1 MVGRCRYI
9 DGKKTDIMEGSRY
22 SNNMKV
28 GLFSGSF
35 NPIHVGHLVV
45 ANYMLEFT
53 SFDEVWFVV
62 TPHNPLKHQE
72 DLLDDQLRLEMVRLA
87 LKDYEGLHASDI
99 EFRLPR
105 PSYTVETLA
114 ALSKEY
120 PGKEFYLIIGGDNW
134 AIFDRWKEH
143 ERILQQQGVFIY
155 PRKGEAVNVPP
166 EYQDSVQV
174 VNAPL
179 VEISS
184 TFVRECL
191 KQGKNMRA
199 FLPPGV
205 YEFILERGLYRSS
218 PLRTASHRG

>member
-1 MVGRCRYI
+1 
-9 DGKKTDIMEGSRY
+9 
-22 SNNMKV
+22 MKV
-28 GLFSGSF
+28 GFFSGSF
-35 NPIHVGHLVV
+35 NPVHVGHLVV

-53 SFDEVWFVV
+53 SLDEVWFVV
-62 TPHNPLKHQE
+62 TPHNPIKRQE
-72 DLLDDQLRLEMVRLA
+72 ELLDDQLRLEMVSLA

-114 ALSKEY
+114 ALDKEH

-134 AIFDRWKEH
+134 VIFDRWYEH
-143 ERILQQQGVFIY
+143 ERILQQYKVLIY
-155 PRKGEAVNVPP
+155 PRKGEAVNIPP
-166 EYQDSVQV
+166 KYQESVQV

-184 TFVRECL
+184 TFIRESL
-191 KQGKNMRA
+191 KRGKNVRA
-199 FLPPGV
+199 FLPPAV
-205 YEFILERGLYRSS
+205 YEFILERGLYCSS

>member
-1 MVGRCRYI
+1 MGV
-9 DGKKTDIMEGSRY
+9 
-22 SNNMKV
+22 
-28 GLFSGSF
+28 FSGSF
-35 NPIHVGHLVV
+35 NPIHVGHLIV

-53 SFDEVWFVV
+53 SLDEVWFVV
-62 TPHNPLKHQE
+62 TPHSPLKQQE
-72 DLLDDQLRLEMVRLA
+72 ELLDDQLRLDMVHLA
-87 LKDYEGLHASDI
+87 LRDYEGLHASDI

-105 PSYTVETLA
+105 PSYTVKTLA
-114 ALSKEY
+114 ALGKEY

-134 AIFDRWKEH
+134 AIFDRWYEH
-143 ERILQQQGVFIY
+143 ERIIQQYGVLIY

-184 TFVRECL
+184 TFIRESL
-191 KQGKNMRA
+191 KQSKNMRA

-218 PLRTASHRG
+218 PLRTASRQG

>member
-1 MVGRCRYI
+1 MA
-9 DGKKTDIMEGSRY
+9 
-22 SNNMKV
+22 NNMKV

-53 SFDEVWFVV
+53 SLDEVWFVV
-62 TPHNPLKHQE
+62 TPHSPLKRQE
-72 DLLDDQLRLEMVRLA
+72 ELLDDQLRLDMVRLA
-87 LKDYEGLHASDI
+87 LKEYEGLFASDI
-99 EFRLPR
+99 EFHLPR

-114 ALSKEY
+114 ALDKEY
-120 PGKEFYLIIGGDNW
+120 PEKEFHLIIGGDNW
-134 AIFDRWKEH
+134 VIFDRWYEH
-143 ERILQQQGVFIY
+143 ERILQKYGILIY
-155 PRKGEAVNVPP
+155 PRKGEEVSIPHR
-166 EYQDSVQV
+166 YRDSVQV
-174 VNAPL
+174 VKAPL

-184 TFVRECL
+184 TFIRESL

-218 PLRTASHRG
+218 PLRTASRRG

>member
-1 MVGRCRYI
+1 MGI
-9 DGKKTDIMEGSRY
+9 
-22 SNNMKV
+22 
-28 GLFSGSF
+28 FSGSF

-53 SFDEVWFVV
+53 SLDEVWFVV
-62 TPHNPLKHQE
+62 TPHNPLKRQE
-72 DLLDDQLRLEMVRLA
+72 ELLDDQLRLEMVRLA
-87 LKDYEGLHASDI
+87 LKEYEGLHVSDI

-114 ALSKEY
+114 ALDKEY
-120 PGKEFYLIIGGDNW
+120 PGTEFHLIIGGDNW
-134 AIFDRWKEH
+134 AIFDRWYEH
-143 ERILQQQGVFIY
+143 KRILQQYGVLIY

-166 EYQDSVQV
+166 EYRDSVQV

-184 TFVRECL
+184 TFIRESL

-205 YEFILERGLYRSS
+205 HAFILERELYCSS
-218 PLRTASHRG
+218 PLRTASRQE

>member
-1 MVGRCRYI
+1 
-9 DGKKTDIMEGSRY
+9 
-22 SNNMKV
+22 MKV
-28 GLFSGSF
+28 GIFSGSF

-53 SFDEVWFVV
+53 SLDEVWFVV
-62 TPHNPLKHQE
+62 TPHNSLKRQE
-72 DLLDDQLRLEMVRLA
+72 ELLDDQLRLEMVRLA
-87 LKDYEGLHASDI
+87 LKEYEGLHVSDI

-114 ALSKEY
+114 ALDKEY
-120 PGKEFYLIIGGDNW
+120 PGTEFHLIIGGDNW
-134 AIFDRWKEH
+134 AIFDRWYEH
-143 ERILQQQGVFIY
+143 KRILQQYGVLIY

-166 EYQDSVQV
+166 EYRDSVQV

-184 TFVRECL
+184 TFIRESL

-205 YEFILERGLYRSS
+205 YAFILERELYCSS
-218 PLRTASHRG
+218 PLRTASRQE